1 MRDLGWILLCDDD
14 ETVLEREQEL
24 LENYWNET
32 GRDPMPVRVFHRAAD
47 VLGENFTE
55 EDSPTLAFLD
65 VYLED
70 RFTGFDL
77 VRYLRRTAPELL
89 VVIVTGYREK
99 LDEAMDTRVFRFM
112 EKPLEQGYFC
122 RIMDIA
128 EERIRRIRGDFSF
141 QTAGGTK
148 ILKSEDVLFME
159 AQGHRTEIHTR
170 EGVLFCTRPFW
181 VCQSMANGL
190 CFAQTHRSYLVNLR
204 YVTRVGKEKVEL
216 TAPAQTA
223 LNGKVGRDAVSAT
236 VPVVW
241 RHYGSMLENAW
252 LDYQLKY
259 R

>member
-148 ILKSEDVLFME
+148 ILKRSIPERASSFVRGRF
-159 AQGHRTEIHTR
+159 G
-170 EGVLFCTRPFW
+170 
-181 VCQSMANGL
+181 
-190 CFAQTHRSYLVNLR
+190 FAS
-204 YVTRVGKEKVEL
+204 
-216 TAPAQTA
+216 PWQTA
-223 LNGKVGRDAVSAT
+223 CALRRHIAVIWSISA
-236 VPVVW
+236 
-241 RHYGSMLENAW
+241 M
-252 LDYQLKY
+252 
-259 R
+259 